1 MKVIFLKDVPRV
13 GKRHDVKNVNDG
25 YATNFLIPKKLAK
38 IATPKALRE
47 LELMQKE
54 VQIEKEIQ
62 EDLLDRNL
70 EELRGKRITLK
81 MKADEKGHLFSSI
94 HEKDLVEA
102 LYKAHRI
109 QINEKFIL
117 LEKNIKS
124 IGEFEI
130 PVSINNKKSSFQLV
144 VEKEL

>member
-25 YATNFLIPKKLAK
+25 YATNFLIPQKLVK
-38 IATPKALRE
+38 IATPKALKE
-47 LELMQKE
+47 LELMKKE

-62 EDLLDRNL
+62 DDLLDKNL
-70 EELRGKRITLK
+70 EELRGKSVTLK
-81 MKADEKGHLFSSI
+81 MKADDKGHLFSSI
-94 HEKDLVEA
+94 HEQDLVEA
-102 LYKAHRI
+102 LNKTHRI

-144 VEKEL
+144 VERE